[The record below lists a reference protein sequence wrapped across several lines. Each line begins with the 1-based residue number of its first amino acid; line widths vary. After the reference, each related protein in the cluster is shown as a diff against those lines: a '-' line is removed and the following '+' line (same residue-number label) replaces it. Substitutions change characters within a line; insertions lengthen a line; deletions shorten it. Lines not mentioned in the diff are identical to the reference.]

1 MTHAEFV
8 AAYEAGRIRVSVNRD
23 AASRFV
29 ARHAMLP
36 LVLLPVL
43 GLGVALALV
52 GYIVTGTLIFL
63 GALLLRFIVR
73 RSSGDF
79 IVWRALQNAEFYRQV
94 TAAKVLSIEGL

>member
-29 ARHAMLP
+29 AGNAMLP
-36 LVLLPVL
+36 FVLLPVL

-52 GYIVTGTLIFL
+52 GYIITGTLVFL
-63 GALLLRFIVR
+63 GAVLVRYTVR
-73 RSSGDF
+73 RSAGGF
-79 IVWRALQNAEFYRQV
+79 IVWRALHDAEFYQHV
-94 TAAKVLSIEGL
+94 TAARVLSIEGL

>member
-29 ARHAMLP
+29 ARRAMLP

-52 GYIVTGTLIFL
+52 DYIVTGTLIFL

-73 RSSGDF
+73 RSSGGF